1 MVPPAEA
8 PAPEREVADTTRT
21 IGSGERR
28 RGERRRAG
36 LWLGGR
42 RAEDRR
48 RARIEF
54 AWAAG
59 WAIVGALVVLYL
71 FFVVVGTVDPTE
83 ARAASIAVLVLAVA
97 WLAHAWQRVIIRG
110 GFVSRPDRERRGF

>member
-1 MVPPAEA
+1 VAET
-8 PAPEREVADTTRT
+8 VDTTTGGGGEAADRRQ
-21 IGSGERR
+21 GDRRQGERR
-28 RGERRRAG
+28 S
-36 LWLGGR
+36 GGR

-48 RARIEF
+48 RARVEF

-59 WAIVGALVVLYL
+59 WAVVGALVVLYL